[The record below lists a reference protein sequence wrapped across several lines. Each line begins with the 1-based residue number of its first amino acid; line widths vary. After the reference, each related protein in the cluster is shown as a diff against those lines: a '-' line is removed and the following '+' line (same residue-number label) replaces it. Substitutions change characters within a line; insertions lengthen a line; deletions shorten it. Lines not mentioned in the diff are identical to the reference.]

1 MGRITENNTLKNC
14 TGGGIITDGFDI
26 HDGRWKESAPLYK
39 FTVYMREHAIGSSS
53 ANVQIYVYDSPS
65 IYIREINDE
74 INKLQNDPL
83 TANDFDLFRLF
94 DRYIHNNIANTER
107 FVSQYY
113 TIEFS

>member
-1 MGRITENNTLKNC
+1 MGRITENGILKEC
-14 TGGGIITDGFDI
+14 IGGGIVTDGFDI
-26 HDGRWKESAPLYK
+26 HDGKLKDSVLQYK

-74 INKLQNDPL
+74 INKLQKDPL
-83 TANDFDLFRLF
+83 TANDFNLFRLF
-94 DRYIHNNIANTER
+94 DRYIHSNIANTER